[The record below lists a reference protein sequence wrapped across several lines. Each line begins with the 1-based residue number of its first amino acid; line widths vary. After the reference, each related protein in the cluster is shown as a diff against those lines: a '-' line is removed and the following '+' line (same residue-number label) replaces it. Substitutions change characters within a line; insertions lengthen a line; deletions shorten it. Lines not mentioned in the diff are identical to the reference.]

1 MGVFILLLGLIQ
13 MAGAVLVAIT
23 AKSAVH
29 EILRAVAFG
38 LGVVSMALAVI
49 IGKLDDV
56 AKARQ

>member
-29 EILRAVAFG
+29 EILSAVAFG
-38 LGVVSMALAVI
+38 LGVVSMAFAVI
-49 IGKLDDV
+49 IGKLDDM
-56 AKARQ
+56 KASKG